1 MALVPLQPQPG
12 ICKSQSAYAAGK
24 QGNGRYIDG
33 DHVRFVTGNAEKIAG
48 WSQAASTRM
57 TDVPRA
63 MTDFRDANTTACLAI
78 GTESHL
84 YDYDGTTGTLTDI
97 TPLRAI
103 SIGSFTDVLTTV
115 SGQTLVVV
123 ADATQSLQDGD
134 HVFLQAAN
142 PVGGVTFNGWYLVSS
157 RTGLGYNITVPV
169 AATGSAG
176 PLGGVTQ
183 FQYPRR
189 LTVADPFAT
198 VSASS
203 TVTVTDAAHGAT
215 TNDYVMFSGAAAVA
229 GLSLNHEFRLTVVDV
244 DTYTI
249 NAGSPANATTNGGGA
264 VVVVAYDIFVPSG
277 NDQVG
282 TAYGVGPYGVGPY
295 GAMPPAIA
303 AQATGWTL
311 AAYGSLLL
319 AAPIGGTIYVYDSS
333 TMARAYP
340 LLNAPAKVLGIFVTP
355 ERFLFALGINGNPM
369 QIAWPDQSD
378 ITNWTTLPTNTA
390 NSGRS
395 FQGGTAFVG
404 GIPVANGVS
413 LFWSNRSVFQASYT
427 GDNEVYNTPLVSDLC
442 GLIGPQAATTSGGVA
457 YWMSDHDFWTWNG
470 TVLPMDSSDIREYVF
485 ANINTGQQS
494 KCFAR
499 SNRSRKEIWF
509 YYPSASSTEI
519 DRYVIAHLD
528 QPGAWSIGTIDRT
541 CGHDS
546 DLFTQPYGAN
556 AAGTLFVEES
566 GKNGD
571 GAVIDS
577 FVEFAPVDVS
587 SGDRNLDVFGFIPDF
602 SILVGN
608 ASLTVLVK
616 QYPQDTAQAAGP
628 FLITDNDTT
637 PLLDFRTDGKMVGY
651 RLRSNELNGDYRFG
665 VARANVQPSGARL

>member
-1 MALVPLQPQPG
+1 MALVALQPQPG
-12 ICKSQSAYAAGK
+12 ICKSQSPYAAGK

-33 DHVRFVTGNAEKIAG
+33 DHVRFVTGNAEKIGG
-48 WSQAASTRM
+48 WSKATSTRM
-57 TDVPRA
+57 TGVPRC
-63 MTDFRDANTTACLAI
+63 MTDFRDSGSTPCLAI

-84 YDYDGTTGTLTDI
+84 YDYDGTTRTLQDI
-97 TPLRAI
+97 TPLRTI
-103 SIGSFTDVLTTV
+103 TTGTLTDVITT
-115 SGQTLVVV
+115 SAGLKLVAV
-123 ADATQSLQDGD
+123 ADATQNLQNGD
-134 HVFLQAAN
+134 HVFLQATTA
-142 PVGGVTFNGWYLVSS
+142 VGGVTFNGWYLVSS
-157 RTGLGYNITVPV
+157 RTALGYNITIPV
-169 AATGSAG
+169 AAVSSAG
-176 PLGGVTQ
+176 PLGGVTV

-189 LTVADPFAT
+189 LTGVDPFAT
-198 VSASS
+198 VSGQSI
-203 TVTVTDAAHGAT
+203 VTVTDATHGAA
-215 TNDYVMFSGAAAVA
+215 TNDYVMFSGATDVA
-229 GLSLNHEFRLTVVDV
+229 GLSFNREFRLTVIDGS
-244 DTYTI
+244 TFTI
-249 NAGSPANATTNGGGA
+249 DAGSPANATTTGGGA
-264 VVVVAYDIFVPSG
+264 AVAVAYDIFVPSE
-277 NDQVG
+277 DDLVG
-282 TAYGVGPYGVGPY
+282 TAYGVGPYGIGPY
-295 GAMPPAIA
+295 GKIPSTVSNSG
-303 AQATGWTL
+303 TGWTL

-340 LLNAPAKVLGIFVTP
+340 LLNAPATVLAIFVTP

-390 NSGRS
+390 NAGRS
-395 FQGGTAFVG
+395 FQGGTTFVA

-442 GLIGPQAATTSGGVA
+442 GLIGPQASTTSGGVA

-470 TVLPMDSSDIREYVF
+470 TVLPMDSGDIRDYVF
-485 ANINTGQQS
+485 QNINTSQQS

-499 SNRSRKEIWF
+499 SNRAKKEIWF
-509 YYPSASSTEI
+509 YYPSASSNEI

-546 DLFTQPYGAN
+546 DLFTQPYGTN
-556 AAGTLFVEES
+556 AAGALFIEES
-566 GKNGD
+566 GKNAD
-571 GAVIDS
+571 GAAIDS

-602 SILVGN
+602 SNLVGN
-608 ASLTVLVK
+608 AALTVLVK

-628 FLITDNDTT
+628 FLIADNDTT
-637 PLLDFRTDGKMVGY
+637 PLLDFRADGKMVGY
-651 RLRSNELNGDYRFG
+651 RLRSNVLNGDYRFG